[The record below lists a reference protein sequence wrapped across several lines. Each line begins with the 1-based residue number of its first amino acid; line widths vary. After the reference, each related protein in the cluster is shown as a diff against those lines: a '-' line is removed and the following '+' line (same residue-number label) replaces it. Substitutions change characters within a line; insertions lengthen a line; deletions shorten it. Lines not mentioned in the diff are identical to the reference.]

1 MKFLN
6 VKFMSKKILNKKN
19 IAIGAII
26 LVFTIGIIFAQN
38 FIDDNSYAMENN
50 EDVIEYENKEG
61 DFDADGDIN
70 NKEKVGSKQEGGE
83 DIESEE
89 NAETSESE
97 ENIESSGN
105 EKDSDSE
112 EGQNGESSNN
122 EAEGEDVNFAEETE
136 SEETKVIFKQENFQK
151 IYVYITGEVNNPGV
165 VVLKEGSRIVDA
177 IEAAG
182 GVTGNANISKVNLV
196 YVLLDGMKVNIPSD
210 NDLKKN
216 SNYEYITMSSG
227 DDKSDENISS
237 DVTTNKGNTIDSDDK
252 NVSAFKQSIVNI
264 NTATQTELET
274 LPGIGPSIALNI
286 INYRKENGKFANIE
300 DIKNVSGIGDS
311 KFENIKKYIVI

>member
-38 FIDDNSYAMENN
+38 FIDDSSYAMENN
-50 EDVIEYENKEG
+50 EDIIEYENQEG
-61 DFDADGDIN
+61 YFDADGDIN

-89 NAETSESE
+89 
-97 ENIESSGN
+97 
-105 EKDSDSE
+105 
-112 EGQNGESSNN
+112 GQNGESPNN
-122 EAEGEDVNFAEETE
+122 EAA
-136 SEETKVIFKQENFQK
+136 SEETKVIYKQENSQK

-165 VVLKEGSRIVDA
+165 VVLNEGSRIVDA

-182 GVTGNANISKVNLV
+182 GVTGKANISKVNLV

-227 DDKSDENISS
+227 DDKSDENISG
-237 DVTTNKGNTIDSDDK
+237 TTANNKGNTTDSNDK

-286 INYRKENGKFANIE
+286 INYRKENGKFANVE